1 MSHIGH
7 TCVNNAVRIWL
18 PTIIKVLSAW
28 YSTRDKKP
36 PVPERYYTEDNCPSG
51 ATSVYGWPLVHRGPY
66 SEMSLKSLALN
77 ATYVLHAITVPYQ
90 LTIVIMVVHA

>member
-28 YSTRDKKP
+28 YSTRDKKH
-36 PVPERYYTEDNCPSG
+36 PVPERYYTEDNCPSS
-51 ATSVYGWPLVHRGPY
+51 AAHLRVWV
-66 SEMSLKSLALN
+66 ALS
-77 ATYVLHAITVPYQ
+77 ASGTLLGDVSHVVGTQCYVRPTCPIW
-90 LTIVIMVVHA
+90 